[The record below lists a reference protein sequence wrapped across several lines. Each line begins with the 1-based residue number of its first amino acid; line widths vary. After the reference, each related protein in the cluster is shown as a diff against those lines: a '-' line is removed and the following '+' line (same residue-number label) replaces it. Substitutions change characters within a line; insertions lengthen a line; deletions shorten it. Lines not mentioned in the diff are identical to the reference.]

1 MAKLPIY
8 VNQANIRVSDPV
20 RITTNPMWK
29 GASEAAETGMSLAV
43 QWQKTQNAAEQ
54 LDGKNRMIA
63 AANDILTEAEGFTE
77 YKTPA
82 DLQRK
87 EEELL
92 KRMDGIL
99 PEVTGGFTNDMN
111 AAAFNR
117 EYQLTIAQNSEKL
130 KSIFR
135 EKYIDNNAA
144 NLTLSKENNMKSYI
158 SSGNMA
164 YKQSYLADLENS
176 FKAGYISQADKTR
189 LSLEADDWEQYR
201 VLREAQTDPESVIKN
216 LKEGKYNI
224 KPEDMNELL
233 VNLNSI
239 KTNKSLFDKYQ
250 ETARQ
255 DKGES
260 ETTDFIYGNSSYDEK
275 LQYINN
281 MEFAGDISGSFAQK
295 ARRAI
300 KQFNPEAE
308 KRVSNAQSM
317 ADILQRVYDLNSG
330 AENNTDYLNG
340 IRSIRQSVVD
350 LHSSGDITTK
360 DAISL
365 NNQINN
371 ATRSRVA
378 EATFDISYK
387 FSEARD
393 YFKTTLP
400 PEYQSE
406 AIRDLFY
413 AMQDINTDGM
423 KEEDIAKLY
432 QKKAVEVS
440 DAILNNG
447 RLNAEKAYNDI
458 MAENENKFISD
469 LAAQRGVNTEAIN
482 KDIEETARKYNISRE
497 QVINILKGKMQN
509 G

>member
-1 MAKLPIY
+1 
-8 VNQANIRVSDPV
+8 
-20 RITTNPMWK
+20 
-29 GASEAAETGMSLAV
+29 
-43 QWQKTQNAAEQ
+43 
-54 LDGKNRMIA
+54 
-63 AANDILTEAEGFTE
+63 
-77 YKTPA
+77 
-82 DLQRK
+82 
-87 EEELL
+87 
-92 KRMDGIL
+92 
-99 PEVTGGFTNDMN
+99 
-111 AAAFNR
+111 
-117 EYQLTIAQNSEKL
+117 
-130 KSIFR
+130 
-135 EKYIDNNAA
+135 
-144 NLTLSKENNMKSYI
+144 
-158 SSGNMA
+158 
-164 YKQSYLADLENS
+164 
-176 FKAGYISQADKTR
+176 
-189 LSLEADDWEQYR
+189 
-201 VLREAQTDPESVIKN
+201 
-216 LKEGKYNI
+216 
-224 KPEDMNELL
+224 
-233 VNLNSI
+233 
-239 KTNKSLFDKYQ
+239 
-250 ETARQ
+250 
-255 DKGES
+255 
-260 ETTDFIYGNSSYDEK
+260 
-275 LQYINN
+275 
-281 MEFAGDISGSFAQK
+281 
-295 ARRAI
+295 
-300 KQFNPEAE
+300 
-308 KRVSNAQSM
+308 M